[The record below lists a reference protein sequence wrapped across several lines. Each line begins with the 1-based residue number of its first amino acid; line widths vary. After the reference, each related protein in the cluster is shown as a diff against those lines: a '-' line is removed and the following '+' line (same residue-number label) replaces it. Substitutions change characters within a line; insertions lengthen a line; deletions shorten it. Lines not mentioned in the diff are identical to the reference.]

1 MSRWWPARHDRTTGA
16 PGATD
21 APGATREPPGSIRS
35 WLVGTA
41 VAGLGLLV
49 TVGPLPAL
57 AGVVVALAVGRR
69 SRTLLTASAV
79 LLTAVVPMWF
89 LGSSL
94 PLSAAATRVQDNAL
108 VHGLA
113 GVAVWLLSVAVV
125 RDVAATTPREDLDG
139 PG

>member
-1 MSRWWPARHDRTTGA
+1 MAAHADPAGPA
-16 PGATD
+16 PPPHED
-21 APGATREPPGSIRS
+21 SPGGIRS

-41 VAGLGLLV
+41 VAGIGLLV

-57 AGVVVALAVGRR
+57 AGVLVALAVGRR
-69 SRTLLTASAV
+69 SRSLLTASAV
-79 LLTAVVPMWF
+79 LLAAVVPMWF

-94 PLSAAATRVQDNAL
+94 PLSAAATRVQDNVL

-125 RDVAATTPREDLDG
+125 RDVAATTPWEDLDG